1 MSPEG
6 NDITRRS
13 FIRAAGMS
21 GLASVVF
28 LHGGCQ
34 PSANRRRKSARYG
47 KQVIVLGIDG
57 FDPRLCERLMD
68 QGALP
73 HLAGLRAAG
82 GFRPLGTSIPPQSPV
97 AWANFITGADA
108 GVHGIFDFIH
118 RDPKRQCMPYFAMS
132 QTTEAEQGWEV
143 GEHRIPLTFW
153 PFSHTPAKT
162 LLRRAGIPFWDYLD
176 AAGIPA
182 WIYDIPSNY
191 PPSPSEHG
199 HQFCLSGLGT
209 PDLLGTQG
217 TYQWFSS
224 RHRRVKNEGG
234 GMRKP
239 LRFKNNTATATL
251 TGPRN
256 TLLKRPV
263 DAEVEFQVHRHPHE
277 PLARI
282 ELQGQ
287 TIVLKEGEW
296 SDWQKVAFPLEMPA
310 FLPNDEVAGICRL
323 YLQEVRPHFRLYVS
337 PINVDPSDP
346 AQRVSEPAEFVTKI
360 SDELGLFYTAGF
372 QEDHKARRHGVFTD
386 EEYLEQA
393 NYVLAE
399 RMNLLE
405 YALEH
410 YQDGLLFFYFSST
423 DLQAHMFWWDS
434 DEKHPVRSP
443 DDAKKYH
450 GVLAEL
456 YGKMDA
462 VVGDVLKRHGDATIM
477 VVSDHGFCNF
487 RRQFNINTWL
497 RDNGYLGPPDCEGL
511 LYDPR
516 RPHQALVDWTQT
528 RAYGLGINSLY
539 LNLAGRERD
548 GIVDPAE
555 RDALLEELRA
565 KLLAVRDPLDGQPA
579 ISEVHRGDQAYAG
592 PLVHR
597 APDLIIG
604 YRRGY
609 RSSWDTALG
618 GITAEIFSDNK
629 EAWSADHCMATGEI
643 PGVVF
648 SSKPILH
655 EQPALIDLAP
665 TILEEFG
672 LTPPRTM
679 VGRSVFKSA

>member
-1 MSPEG
+1 
-6 NDITRRS
+6 
-13 FIRAAGMS
+13 MS

-34 PSANRRRKSARYG
+34 PSANRRRKSARHG

-118 RDPKRQCMPYFAMS
+118 RDPKKQCMPYFAMS
-132 QTTEAEQGWEV
+132 ETVEAEQGWEV

-153 PFSHTPAKT
+153 PFNHDPART
-162 LLRRAGIPFWDYLD
+162 LLRRGGVPFWDYLD

-224 RHRRVKNEGG
+224 RCRRVRDDGG

-256 TLLKRPV
+256 TLLKQPV
-263 DAEVEFQVHRHPHE
+263 DAEVQFQVHRHPHE

-296 SDWQKVAFPLEMPA
+296 SDWLKVAFPLEMPA

-346 AQRVSEPAEFVTKI
+346 AQQVSEPAEFITKI
-360 SDELGLFYTAGF
+360 SEELGLFYTTGF

-399 RMNLLE
+399 RMNLLG

-434 DEKHPVRSP
+434 DERHPVRSP
-443 DDAKKYH
+443 EDAKKYY

-462 VVGDVLKRHGDATIM
+462 VVGDVLKRFGDATIM

-516 RPHQALVDWTQT
+516 QPYKTLVDWTRT

-548 GIVDPAE
+548 GIVSPTE

-579 ISEVHRGDQAYAG
+579 ISEVHRADQAYAG
-592 PLVHR
+592 PLLYR

-648 SSKPILH
+648 SNKPILH

-679 VGRSVFKSA
+679 GGRSVFKSA